1 MNPIQVKRF
10 SGPKMFLEILR
21 NARLG
26 FTYLMVLNLPAN
38 GIGSLSI
45 KFITLVITLNYM

>member
-1 MNPIQVKRF
+1 MNPIQVKQF

-21 NARLG
+21 NAHLG
-26 FTYLMVLNLPAN
+26 FTYLTAN
-38 GIGSLSI
+38 GIGSLPI